1 MRFLVLIL
9 TRGCAFSCAHSGPRV
24 PCVLCSDASLDSL
37 AWRRSCGPQILPR
50 CRIYIYNY
58 WAKTCV
64 PHCAHAV
71 TSWPQAPNS
80 QDITNHCLTVAAQAP
95 PAPSTFLFR
104 IPCCVAWP
112 CPRRLEFGI
121 CLNTHP
127 RRSFSLTPFQRLLCG
142 PGLVHIVCRDG
153 GLKPRTW
160 IINYTSAAKPSES
173 KHLG

>member
-1 MRFLVLIL
+1 MSMYY
-9 TRGCAFSCAHSGPRV
+9 TCET
-24 PCVLCSDASLDSL
+24 
-37 AWRRSCGPQILPR
+37 PQ
-50 CRIYIYNY
+50 
-58 WAKTCV
+58 KK
-64 PHCAHAV
+64 
-71 TSWPQAPNS
+71 APNRALRCATFQTMVQS
-80 QDITNHCLTVAAQAP
+80 TCHVLGYMMRLHISCCPSSASNFQGITNHCLTVAAQAP

>member
-1 MRFLVLIL
+1 MLIL
-9 TRGCAFSCAHSGPRV
+9 ARACLVCCVVTRVWTALLGAEAAGLRF
-24 PCVLCSDASLDSL
+24 
-37 AWRRSCGPQILPR
+37 
-50 CRIYIYNY
+50 CRGAEYIYIYNY